1 MASDITK
8 MTRLVKIVSLLR
20 QNVYPNHKT
29 VQKALCALDI
39 AGAYNVSQKTIQR
52 DIQHLRDMY
61 AAPIA
66 FDNGKRGLLNF
77 GHTFGHAI
85 EKLSNFTVSH
95 GAAVAKGMVIAA
107 KFAPLCGLA
116 DVEKE
121 LTALLE
127 RYNFNLECPYTAEQ
141 LFDVILSDKKRR
153 GGNLTLVLP
162 RAIGDC
168 DLVTMPV
175 DEVLV
180 KLKQIL

>member
-66 FDNGKRGLLNF
+66 FDNGKRGYYLTDQTW
-77 GHTFGHAI
+77 TFEIPSLDAEEMQAVTLGARLAETI
-85 EKLSNFTVSH
+85 MPDPVSPH
-95 GAAVAKGMVIAA
+95 I
-107 KFAPLCGLA
+107 
-116 DVEKE
+116 
-121 LTALLE
+121 
-127 RYNFNLECPYTAEQ
+127 
-141 LFDVILSDKKRR
+141 
-153 GGNLTLVLP
+153 
-162 RAIGDC
+162 
-168 DLVTMPV
+168 
-175 DEVLV
+175 
-180 KLKQIL
+180 